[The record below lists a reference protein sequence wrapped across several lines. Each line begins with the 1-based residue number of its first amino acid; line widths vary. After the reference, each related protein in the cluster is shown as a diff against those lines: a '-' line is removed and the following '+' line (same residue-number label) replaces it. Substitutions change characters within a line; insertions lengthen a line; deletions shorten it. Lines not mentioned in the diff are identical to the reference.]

1 MLQPTPVPAGSGSF
15 SVTLVA
21 VPVPATLLLLT
32 VTVYPIA
39 VPALTDAASAVLA
52 MLSLAH
58 STVVVALDCTELLL
72 PAEAVAVF
80 EYAAQLEV
88 EVALVTC
95 TEAEAPAARTP
106 MLQPNVWLPTAPATE
121 HVPGPL

>member
-39 VPALTDAASAVLA
+39 VPALTDAASAVLV
-52 MLSLAH
+52 MLRTGTPIMVVGSL
-58 STVVVALDCTELLL
+58 
-72 PAEAVAVF
+72 
-80 EYAAQLEV
+80 
-88 EVALVTC
+88 
-95 TEAEAPAARTP
+95 
-106 MLQPNVWLPTAPATE
+106 
-121 HVPGPL
+121 